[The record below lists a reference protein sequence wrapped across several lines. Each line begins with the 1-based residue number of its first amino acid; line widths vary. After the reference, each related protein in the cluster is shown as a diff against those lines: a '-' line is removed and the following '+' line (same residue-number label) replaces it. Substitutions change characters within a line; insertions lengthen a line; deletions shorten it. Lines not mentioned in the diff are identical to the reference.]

1 MAPAEPLIALGTAV
15 AAGAGLIAGMSAGI
29 FHPRVM
35 LFGPGIW
42 TGPSHR
48 RAVALTFDD
57 GPHPL
62 YTARIA
68 EVLNARGARATFF
81 CVGRELERHP
91 SVARALN
98 GEGHQ
103 LGNHTFRH
111 GTGLDLF
118 SASRLE
124 EDLRRCEQVLIR
136 ITGERARFYRPAVGI
151 RNPAVHRAAR
161 RLGLTVVTWTLA
173 ARDGVFPLSAV
184 RAQALGER
192 ARPGSILALHDGAP
206 HERSSLR
213 EQTIQNLPLLLER
226 LRRRGFE
233 CVTLGELLGP

>member
-1 MAPAEPLIALGTAV
+1 VGLGAAV
-15 AAGAGLIAGMSAGI
+15 VGGAGLIAGVSAGI

-42 TGPSHR
+42 TGPSDR

-57 GPHPL
+57 GPHPV
-62 YTARIA
+62 YTARVS
-68 EVLNARGARATFF
+68 EVLSAHRARATFF
-81 CVGRELERHP
+81 CVGRQLERHP
-91 SVARALN
+91 SVARAVN

-103 LGNHTFRH
+103 LGNHTFQH
-111 GTGLDLF
+111 GTGVDLF

-124 EDLRRCEQVLIR
+124 EDLRRCQQVLVQ

-151 RNPAVHRAAR
+151 RNPTVHRAAR
-161 RLGLTVVTWTLA
+161 RLELTVVTWTFA
-173 ARDGVFPLSAV
+173 ARDGVVPFSAA
-184 RAQALGER
+184 RAQALAQR
-192 ARPGSILALHDGAP
+192 ARAGSILALHDGAT

-213 EQTIQNLPLLLER
+213 EQTIQNLPLLLDC

-233 CVTLGELLGP
+233 CVTLNELLGV